1 MCKVCCVSVL
11 LVGSAAELPWWG
23 VERCFDSLT
32 PPAGAYTLS
41 GGDPGSGRT
50 FGVWRA
56 WCRLCQPATEKTEE
70 GIAGTKFR
78 LIVFM
83 KNIMR
88 WRVKTCTVCVGVC
101 VNRGG
106 NFVRSI
112 TLPWV
117 WHHRR
122 QWTCQEQ
129 ETGAKNKYSLLY
141 IIYQISVLF
150 SLIFPMT
157 PFTLCKSY
165 FFSHLQKQ
173 FLYIQSKY
181 AFTFFPL

>member
-1 MCKVCCVSVL
+1 MCKVWCVSVS
-11 LVGSAAELPWWG
+11 LVGSAAELPGRG
-23 VERCFDSLT
+23 VECCFDSLT

-56 WCRLCQPATEKTEE
+56 WCSLCQPATEKTQE
-70 GIAGTKFR
+70 GIAVTKFR
-78 LIVFM
+78 LVVFM

-88 WRVKTCTVCVGVC
+88 WSVKIRTVC

-106 NFVRSI
+106 SFVRSI

-117 WHHRR
+117 WHQRR

-129 ETGAKNKYSLLY
+129 ETGAKNKYSLPY
-141 IIYQISVLF
+141 SKSQTFFLF
-150 SLIFPMT
+150 SLV
-157 PFTLCKSY
+157 
-165 FFSHLQKQ
+165 SH
-173 FLYIQSKY
+173 F
-181 AFTFFPL
+181 